1 MTYKLIM
8 SYTSRSLP
16 YIEAMR
22 RVKTLR
28 GRKQLFSNLPK
39 FVVDDMAIV
48 LYNIILG
55 NAKISPNYKNRL
67 SRIRQ
72 QLYKIIR
79 ARGKNDR
86 RRELYKQSGT
96 GIFTILLPA
105 LASVISS
112 FVAKHV

>member
-1 MTYKLIM
+1 M
-8 SYTSRSLP
+8 SHTKRTLP
-16 YIEAMR
+16 YIQAMS
-22 RVKTLR
+22 RVKSLH

-39 FVVDDMAIV
+39 FVVDDIAVV

-55 NAKISPNYKNRL
+55 NAKISPKYKNRL
-67 SRIRQ
+67 SKIRQ

-79 ARGKNDR
+79 ARGKTGR
-86 RRELYKQSGT
+86 RLELYKQSGT

-112 FVAKHV
+112 IVAKHV

>member
-1 MTYKLIM
+1 M
-8 SYTSRSLP
+8 P
-16 YIEAMR
+16 YLEVMR

-39 FVVDDMAIV
+39 FVVDDMAVV

-55 NAKISPNYKNRL
+55 NEKISPAYKNSL
-67 SRIRQ
+67 SKIRQ

-79 ARGKNDR
+79 ARGKNGR
-86 RRELYKQSGT
+86 KLELYKQSGT

-105 LASVISS
+105 LASLISS
-112 FVAKHV
+112 LVAKHV